1 VHFFFHKGDEIGYL
15 LSGRLQV
22 KVEKAVYTL
31 RSGDV
36 IYLTSEMPAQWR
48 NPGTT
53 IARLLWIKVK

>member
-1 VHFFFHKGDEIGYL
+1 MHFFFHKGDEIGYL

-36 IYLTSEMPAQWR
+36 IYLTAEMPAQWR